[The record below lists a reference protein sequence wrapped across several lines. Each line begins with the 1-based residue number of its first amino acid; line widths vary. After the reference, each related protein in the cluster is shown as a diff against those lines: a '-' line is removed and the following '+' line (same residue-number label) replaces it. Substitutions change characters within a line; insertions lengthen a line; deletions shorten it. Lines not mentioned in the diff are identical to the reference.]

1 MIFSNAANPRE
12 SRARGKNL
20 LMHGNE
26 NKALYCGVF
35 EWTISILKKHNSN
48 VYNVLIYEWKFY
60 HFHFAGEE
68 REWEGKSVWEKGRW
82 NVSVGGDDGHKN
94 AARWETF
101 LHRLMFKR
109 GKN

>member
-1 MIFSNAANPRE
+1 MKILPFSLR
-12 SRARGKNL
+12 R
-20 LMHGNE
+20 
-26 NKALYCGVF
+26 
-35 EWTISILKKHNSN
+35 
-48 VYNVLIYEWKFY
+48 
-60 HFHFAGEE
+60 EE
-68 REWEGKSVWEKGRW
+68 REWEEKSVWEKGRG